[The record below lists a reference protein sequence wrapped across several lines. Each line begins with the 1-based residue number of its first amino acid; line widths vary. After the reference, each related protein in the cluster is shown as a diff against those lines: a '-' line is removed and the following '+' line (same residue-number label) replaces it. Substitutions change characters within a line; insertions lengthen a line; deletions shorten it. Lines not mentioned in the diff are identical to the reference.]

1 MACFIIYYIWYA
13 CLLSCV
19 QLLVTPWMVAHQ
31 VPLSMEFP
39 RQEYQSGMSFPSPGD
54 LPDSGIQLWLF
65 RLLHWQANSLP
76 LCYLQS
82 PNYYTRSTIK
92 SQLHANFFFCVIQ
105 ELNDFC
111 IPHGQRQAAK
121 MILSFPYFPCT

>member
-13 CLLSCV
+13 CLLCCI
-19 QLLVTPWMVAHQ
+19 QLFVALWTVAHQ

-39 RQEYQSGMSFPSPGD
+39 RQEYQSRLPFPSSGD

-76 LCYLQS
+76 LCHLQS
-82 PNYYTRSTIK
+82 LNYYTWSTIK
-92 SQLHANFFFCVIQ
+92 SQLHVIFFFCVIQ
-105 ELNDFC
+105 ELNDIC
-111 IPHGQRQAAK
+111 IDHDQRQASK